1 MRDEIMY
8 KTISDELAKIKVLI
22 DADNSLNLNDRN
34 IFLED
39 VVGNILGFLLN
50 ISLKNV
56 NFSMSNYPSIDLKDD
71 LSRVAVQVT
80 TNVTANKIQKTLD
93 SFFENKYD
101 EHYDSLYIVVFDNHR
116 YIKSFN
122 VKEGF
127 DFNENRHI
135 ITYNKLLN
143 LIKYSSSEKIEMIYT
158 YVVNVLR
165 NNVYNVDWI
174 IKNSVKSLNNLGKRY
189 NKKLNVYNYEERKI
203 KMFFC
208 NKECKNEILK
218 QLNDFIIFVENN
230 DFRVLV
236 NLRKIASEFNLELL
250 NDVMLYFKDIRNEV
264 IKKYEKREK
273 DYSKIYQFEKK
284 YNELYTELKKLI
296 DYYFSKVMIYKGVAG
311 IGKSH
316 TLAYV
321 ISQYYINDMK
331 PALLVLGQDFYNAE
345 NIEKQ
350 FLTITNGNTDFEEM
364 LDYINKLGIMRDINI
379 PIVIDGLNESCENF
393 IWKKGLN
400 NFIEQISKYSNL
412 KLILSIRDTYYDFC
426 IPEEISEVKNIL
438 FCEHLG
444 FSTNNMDAIKEF
456 FAFYNVKMP
465 IFQVLNDEFSNPLF
479 LTLFCEIVS
488 KYCIDINDYDY
499 KNFVEIYD
507 SYIQKMNDILLNK
520 FELWTKSNIIVQI
533 IDLYVTTW
541 ISERKHLS
549 YDDFLQLLMPLGKK
563 YEIKSTDLL
572 NFIIDNGLFYR
583 DVYLGEEIIRFSY
596 ERYEKISVASF
607 LLKSIFDVESLRYEL
622 NDGFLKKYID
632 ISDVFDNGI
641 LEEIINIIQMKYK
654 VDFLSLVE
662 VDKLK
667 VDYYLKRDYIKSLV
681 WLKNAYD
688 SKIIL
693 DNINNIIKQDSDYLN
708 EIVDIFIKMSYI
720 KSNSLNIEIVD
731 KYLSELSLPL
741 LDYYWSIVID
751 DYYSNYS
758 SKSIDNIIDFC
769 LNYGCENLNE
779 DSVYLLGILLCW
791 LLSSSNRFIRD
802 RVTKALT
809 KLLINK
815 HQISIR
821 LLEHFKEVK
830 DLYILERMIAAIYG
844 SVVRSDNS
852 EDISKLSYTL
862 YDVIYKNTRTI
873 DNIIIKLYSYKY
885 FRYVKG
891 KYSINLYDDIEL
903 ETKSKWYESLPSNE
917 EIDQY
922 KFDLEE
928 CQKDKRKFANSTIID
943 SMVTEYGRGVCGYG
957 DFGRYTL
964 QRYLEPFAYLF
975 EDIQLLANVA
985 TKRVFEYGYDY
996 KLFGE
1001 YDSAVKYFQDR
1012 HEHSVERIGK
1022 KYQWIAMYELLSK
1035 LYDNFIP
1042 HYDVYSDDIIDL
1054 DGREYFDVNH
1064 KKTKQERN
1072 IKYVSYDLEEE
1083 HNYLLNIDTT
1093 NHILQQNNETEYL
1106 DNVYFD
1112 ASAEED
1118 YEKYLIKEIDNLKYI
1133 NLFGLYSFE
1142 DRKYNLKNVDRNSL
1156 TIVCTA
1162 VIYSDKDKLESSE
1175 YKNYS
1180 CGTYNEL
1187 FNIQL
1192 FDCSNSLEY
1201 CLDYDKRY
1209 QLQNFNTSYKT
1220 CYEQYIWEGIYDE
1233 SIRGCIKILSPQK
1246 WIVDNFGL
1254 IRKSENEWLI
1264 GDKVVCIQPDIK
1276 SGKQELL
1283 FSYNEFVD
1291 FLKKNKLNI
1300 CWTIFCEKTHNNSHY
1315 LWRVNMFYDYKKLA
1329 FTKEIYVNEEWE
1341 SKPLF

>member
-1 MRDEIMY
+1 MKEEIMY
-8 KTISDELAKIKVLI
+8 KTISEELAKIKALI
-22 DADNSLNLNDRN
+22 DADNNLNLSDRN

-39 VVGNILGFLLN
+39 VVGNILNFLLN
-50 ISLKNV
+50 ISLRNT
-56 NFSMSNYPSIDLKDD
+56 NFAISNYASIDLKDI

-80 TNVTANKIQKTLD
+80 TNVNHSKIQNTLD
-93 SFFENKYD
+93 TFFKNKYD
-101 EHYDSLYIVVFDNHR
+101 EQFDSLYIVVFENHK
-116 YIKSFN
+116 YNKDFN

-127 DFNENRHI
+127 SFEKCKHI

-143 LIKYSSSEKIEMIYT
+143 LIKNAPNEIIEKIYYFIT
-158 YVVNVLR
+158 NVLK
-165 NNVYNVDWI
+165 NNVYNVNWM
-174 IKNSVKSLNNLGKRY
+174 IKNSSKSLNNLGKRY

-208 NKECKNEILK
+208 KEECKNEILK
-218 QLNDFIIFVENN
+218 QLNDFIVFVENN
-230 DFRVLV
+230 DFKVLV
-236 NLRKIASEFNLELL
+236 DLKELLEEFNLEKL
-250 NDVMLYFKDIRNEV
+250 NGMISYFEDVRTDV
-264 IKKYEKREK
+264 IKNYEKTQKE
-273 DYSKIYQFEKK
+273 YSKIYQFEKK
-284 YNELYTELKKLI
+284 YNEFFTELKNLI
-296 DYYFSKVMIYKGVAG
+296 GYYFSKVMVYKGVAG

-321 ISQYYINDMK
+321 VNRYYINEIK
-331 PALLVLGQDFYNAE
+331 PALLVLGQDFYNDK
-345 NIEKQ
+345 NIENQ
-350 FLTITNGNTDFEEM
+350 FLDITNGNDDFDEM

-379 PIVIDGLNESCENF
+379 PIIIDGLNESCKNA
-393 IWKKGLN
+393 IWKKGLI
-400 NFIEQISKYSNL
+400 NFVEQILKYSNL
-412 KLILSIRDTYYDFC
+412 KLVLSIRDTYYDFC
-426 IPEEISEVKNIL
+426 IPEEINDIENVL

-444 FSTNNMDAIKEF
+444 FSTNSINAIKEF
-456 FAFYNVKMP
+456 FSYHDLNMP
-465 IFQVLNDEFSNPLF
+465 IFQMLNDDFSNPLF
-479 LTLFCEIVS
+479 LTLFCEIVA
-488 KYCIDINDYDY
+488 KYGIDINSYDY
-499 KNFVEIYD
+499 KNFIEIYE
-507 SYIQKMNDILLNK
+507 SYILKINDILLNNLG
-520 FELWTKSNIIVQI
+520 LWTKSNIIEQI
-533 IDLYVTTW
+533 LDSYVASW
-541 ISERKHLS
+541 INSKKYLS
-549 YDDFLQLLMPLGKK
+549 YDDFLQLLKPLGKK

-583 DVYLGEEIIRFSY
+583 DVYFGDEIIRFSY
-596 ERYEKISVASF
+596 ERYEKISIANF
-607 LLKSIFDVESLRYEL
+607 LLRSISDVEKLKFEL
-622 NDGFLKKYID
+622 NEGFLKKYID
-632 ISDVFDNGI
+632 ISDSFDNGV
-641 LEEIINIIQMKYK
+641 LEEIIDIVQMKYN
-654 VDFLSLVE
+654 VDFLLLIDF
-662 VDKLK
+662 DKLK
-667 VDYYLKRDYIKSLV
+667 NDYYLKRNYIKSLV
-681 WLKNAYD
+681 WFKNAYD

-693 DNINNIIKQDSDYLN
+693 DNINNIIKQNSDYLN
-708 EIVDIFIKMSYI
+708 EIVDVFIKMSYI
-720 KSNSLNIEIVD
+720 ESNSLNIEIVD
-731 KYLSELSLPL
+731 KYLNELSLPL

-758 SKSIDNIIDFC
+758 NKSIDNIIDFC

-815 HQISIR
+815 HQVSIR
-821 LLEHFKEVK
+821 LLEHFREVK
-830 DLYILERMIAAIYG
+830 DLYILERIIAAIYG
-844 SVVRSDNS
+844 TVVRSDNS
-852 EDISKLSYTL
+852 DDIFELSSTL
-862 YDVIYKNTRTI
+862 YNVIYKNTRTI

-885 FRYVKG
+885 FRYVKE
-891 KYSINLYDDIEL
+891 KYFINLYDDIEL
-903 ETKSKWYESLPSNE
+903 EKKSEWYESLPSNE

-975 EDIQLLANVA
+975 EDIQLLANMA

-1001 YDSAVKYFQDR
+1001 YDSAVKYFQNR
-1012 HEHSVERIGK
+1012 HEHSIERIGK

-1035 LYDNFIP
+1035 LHDNFIP
-1042 HYDVYSDDIIDL
+1042 HYDVYSDDILDL
-1054 DGREYFDVNH
+1054 EDREYFDINH
-1064 KKTKQERN
+1064 KKTKQEKN
-1072 IKYVSYDLEEE
+1072 IRYVYYYLEEE

-1093 NHILQQNNETEYL
+1093 NYILKQDNEIEYL
-1106 DNVYFD
+1106 DSVDFD
-1112 ASAEED
+1112 ASVEEN
-1118 YEKYLIKEIDNLKYI
+1118 YEKYLVKEIDNLKYI

-1156 TIVCTA
+1156 TVVCTA
-1162 VIYSDKDKLESSE
+1162 VIYSDKDKLESSD

-1201 CLDYDKRY
+1201 CLDYDRRY
-1209 QLQNFNTSYKT
+1209 QLQNFKTSYKT

-1233 SIRGCIKILSPQK
+1233 SIKGCIKILSPQK

-1254 IRKSENEWLI
+1254 IRKSENEWII
-1264 GDKVVCIQPDIK
+1264 GDKVVCIQPDIN

-1283 FSYNEFVD
+1283 FSYDEFVD

-1300 CWTIFCEKTHNNSHY
+1300 CWTIFCEKTHNNNHY
-1315 LWRVNMFYDYKKLA
+1315 SWRVNMFYDYKKKS
-1329 FTKEIYVNEEWE
+1329 FIKKNYNNEEWE